1 MKIRQ
6 INRFTAIAVMITM
19 LCSILGCEE
28 MQAINLMDG
37 IMARNIETVADMMK
51 MEIRTLIKLLS
62 FIRQGL
68 GMKLE
73 MQRCVMGS
81 LIA

>member
-1 MKIRQ
+1 
-6 INRFTAIAVMITM
+6 
-19 LCSILGCEE
+19 
-28 MQAINLMDG
+28 
-37 IMARNIETVADMMK
+37 MARNIETVADMMK

>member
-51 MEIRTLIKLLS
+51 MEIRTLS